1 MTPVLVAWLSL
12 GAADTLVKSQVG
24 DLSIKLP
31 SSKDWKSEETA
42 EVNGRSKAVSS
53 ADGEAQIDVSVFQVD
68 PRREAKVCVEQ
79 LLKALGPQG
88 YEETTVGGQPAY
100 KKLTTDYVG
109 ENEEAKKNEA
119 NKVNT
124 VSYVGCNGQ
133 TKWVMSMTSKAAK
146 AGRFGVLLKR
156 VVESI
161 AYAKGEVK

>member
-1 MTPVLVAWLSL
+1 MTSVLVVWLCV

-31 SSKDWKSEETA
+31 SSKEWKSEETA
-42 EVNGRSKAVSS
+42 EANGRSKAVST
-53 ADGEAQIDVSVFQVD
+53 ADGDAQIDVSVYAVD
-68 PRREAKVCVEQ
+68 PRREAKVCVDQ
-79 LLKALGPQG
+79 LLKALGPAG

-109 ENEEAKKNEA
+109 DSEEAKKDEK

-133 TKWVMSMTSKAAK
+133 TKWVMSMTSKAVK

-161 AYAKGEVK
+161 AYTGAK